1 MDKKILYWA
10 LGLNTAFLGILAISS
25 VVVAYNVN
33 GVVEHYRSKYD
44 SRYNEWYLKLNSIT
58 IKDIQDRIAIHGDV
72 SIENSTDRYD
82 NKIPFEMR
90 VR

>member
-33 GVVEHYRSKYD
+33 GVIEHYRDNWDSK
-44 SRYNEWYLKLNSIT
+44 RNKWYLKTDFDGSVEIHGSV
-58 IKDIQDRIAIHGDV
+58 DIDGDV
-72 SIENSTDRYD
+72 SVRNPTDRYD